1 MQYLQQYLI
10 FFCFQGKFIRINFDA
25 SGYIAGANIETYLL
39 EKSRAIRQAK
49 DERTFHIFYQLL
61 CGASAEQKKDYLLED
76 PKFYSFL
83 TSGPV
88 PVPGW
93 DDGAEFKATCQA
105 MGIMGMTTEDMSAIL
120 KIVSA
125 TMLFGNMKFK
135 QERNSDQA
143 TLPDN
148 TVAQKLAHLLGLQ
161 VS

>member
-1 MQYLQQYLI
+1 
-10 FFCFQGKFIRINFDA
+10 
-25 SGYIAGANIETYLL
+25 
-39 EKSRAIRQAK
+39 
-49 DERTFHIFYQLL
+49 
-61 CGASAEQKKDYLLED
+61 
-76 PKFYSFL
+76 
-83 TSGPV
+83 V

-161 VS
+161 VSFINLNFFA